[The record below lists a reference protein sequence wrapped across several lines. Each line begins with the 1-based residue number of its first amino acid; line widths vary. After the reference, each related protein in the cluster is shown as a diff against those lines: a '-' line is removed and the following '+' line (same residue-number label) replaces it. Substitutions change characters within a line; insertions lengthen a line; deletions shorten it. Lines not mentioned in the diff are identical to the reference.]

1 MQKRGPQ
8 ANPRMD
14 YQLHQEPIAIGD
26 CPNLTLNLN
35 QATVPKPS
43 SGKISGLGRHTDS
56 TRAKSARYPKDHHIV
71 QKDYYRHMKTDKL
84 VSKHME
90 KQKAKEMGR
99 ATNKSILDIKNSRY
113 QPIGE
118 VISEQYARS
127 QIPENRLY
135 MIDKVVRMRSQ
146 HGRFGIDHSELLNYE
161 LEQTNKPRDDY
172 MNLLVYKDDAQTTNA
187 RDLTQ
192 IAPPDASVS
201 QVLFHRLQCKDE
213 ERYSDYSQRELFGY
227 KEDQQTPAKKGGLFG
242 PSGVTELRR
251 YGGSGLSY
259 ADWLKRKDAEKRMKR
274 KLVG

>member
-1 MQKRGPQ
+1 ME
-8 ANPRMD
+8 
-14 YQLHQEPIAIGD
+14 YQLQHEPIAIGD
-26 CPNLTLNLN
+26 APNLTLNLN

-43 SGKISGLGRHTDS
+43 SGKISGLGKPTDS

-99 ATNKSILDIKNSRY
+99 AANKSILDIKNSRY

-161 LEQTNKPRDDY
+161 LE
-172 MNLLVYKDDAQTTNA
+172 
-187 RDLTQ
+187 
-192 IAPPDASVS
+192 
-201 QVLFHRLQCKDE
+201 
-213 ERYSDYSQRELFGY
+213 
-227 KEDQQTPAKKGGLFG
+227 
-242 PSGVTELRR
+242 
-251 YGGSGLSY
+251 
-259 ADWLKRKDAEKRMKR
+259 
-274 KLVG
+274 